1 MNPAGDR
8 PQRLPIV
15 GANWNNTNANNT
27 SNAGSSAL
35 NFNNPRTNA
44 NHNIGFFSAYP
55 FIENTS
61 STRRRA
67 VKAKGKGLISSTGHG
82 RRKSNN
88 PDDSFPGK
96 TNLSGYAASSMS
108 KGVPAG
114 RQRGG
119 RKSLRIILSE
129 RNFVTWQKHS
139 TLHTPK

>member
-1 MNPAGDR
+1 M
-8 PQRLPIV
+8 PIV
-15 GANWNNTNANNT
+15 GANWNNT

-82 RRKSNN
+82 RRKLNN
-88 PDDSFPGK
+88 PEETFPGK
-96 TNLSGYAASSMS
+96 TNLSGAKGGFFFQGNPPFLYTVSSAS
-108 KGVPAG
+108 KGVPVG
-114 RQRGG
+114 QGRGG
-119 RKSLRIILSE
+119 RKSPRES
-129 RNFVTWQKHS
+129 F
-139 TLHTPK
+139 